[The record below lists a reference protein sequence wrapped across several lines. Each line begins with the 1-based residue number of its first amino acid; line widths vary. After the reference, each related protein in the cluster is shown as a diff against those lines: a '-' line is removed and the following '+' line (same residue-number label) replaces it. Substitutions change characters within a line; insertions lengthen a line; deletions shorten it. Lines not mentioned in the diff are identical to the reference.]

1 MLIIHQNFNVKEVNR
16 MKETYIAPEVMAINM
31 EDLTVLLRC
40 ACTADDTNPWR

>member
-1 MLIIHQNFNVKEVNR
+1 